1 MKYLNLILLL
11 SFFKLFLF
19 NCIPEYNCPKN
30 RGKCINNKCECFEE
44 FWTLKLEE
52 YNHKNFIYC
61 NYERRNRFSLLALE
75 FFIPIGISH
84 ILRGRKI
91 LFFTK
96 IFFLC
101 SPIILLCIG
110 FRIFKNEN
118 INENLNNINDEE
130 EINLIN
136 KQKDKDKMIEKDN
149 QDTKDDKN
157 DSYNSEE
164 GNDNANLSGIHI
176 ANPENKPLSCLNTFI
191 LFLEGFF
198 IFCYFIQ
205 HIIDLVGYGLGLYR
219 DKGNVPF
226 L

>member
-1 MKYLNLILLL
+1 MKYFFILLL
-11 SFFKLFLF
+11 SLFKLFLF

-44 FWTLKLEE
+44 FWTLKSEE
-52 YNHKNFIYC
+52 YNHTNFIYC

-101 SPIILLCIG
+101 SPLILLYIG
-110 FRIFKNEN
+110 FRIFKNDNIKEN
-118 INENLNNINDEE
+118 TNNINDEE
-130 EINLIN
+130 ETNLIN
-136 KQKDKDKMIEKDN
+136 KPKNKDKIIEINNEDNKDN
-149 QDTKDDKN
+149 KN

-164 GNDNANLSGIHI
+164 GNDNENLSGIHT
-176 ANPENKPLSCLNTFI
+176 ANLKLIPLSCANSFL
-191 LFLEGFF
+191 LLLEGFF
-198 IFCYFIQ
+198 ILCYFIQ
-205 HIIDLVGYGLGLYR
+205 HIIDLIGYGLGFYR